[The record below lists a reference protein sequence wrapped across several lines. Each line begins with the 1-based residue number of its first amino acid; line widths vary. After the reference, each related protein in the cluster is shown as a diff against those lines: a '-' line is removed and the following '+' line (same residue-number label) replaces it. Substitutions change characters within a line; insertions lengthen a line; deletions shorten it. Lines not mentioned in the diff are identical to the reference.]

1 MKLLQISAA
10 ILLSCNAFSISA
22 AEEAQSWVDTFLE
35 ELGSSE
41 DIDVSK
47 GVDWAVLPGPFA
59 NPEQGFGIG
68 IAAVGLY
75 SPLENKDSAPLST
88 INITGYGSTSGSYGV
103 GVNNRT
109 YFENDDLRLLVEAKA
124 SHTPEYYW
132 GVGKQ
137 AAEVDS
143 NKTLVEAQI
152 LGFTPK
158 VAYQFLQ
165 NTYFLIG
172 MDMES
177 HRKLSSDTNLLLQ
190 DQLKDTFLSAATI
203 SVEYDSRDFE
213 LNAHKG
219 LLFSV
224 NWNAYRTDF
233 GSDYDFDEVTVN
245 YRQYYKMTSDTVLAW
260 EVYAQDIQGD
270 ILWFALSALGS
281 DKRMRGYYSGQ
292 YRDNSQL
299 SSQLEIRHQFNQ
311 RHGMVAWAGGGNVAE
326 NYQELLDSKWLPTY
340 GIGYRFAFKPRVN
353 VRLDYGFGKD
363 SQAVYFQ
370 INEAF

>member
-1 MKLLQISAA
+1 MKLLNLSTAM
-10 ILLSCNAFSISA
+10 LLSCCTCSISA
-22 AEEAQSWVDTFLE
+22 EEEPRNWVDTFLE

-68 IAAVGLY
+68 VAAVGLY
-75 SPLENKDSAPLST
+75 SPLKDKESAPLST

-109 YFENDDLRLLVEAKA
+109 YFENDDLRLLVQAKA

-132 GVGKQ
+132 GVGKS
-137 AAEVDS
+137 AAENEN
-143 NKTLVEAQI
+143 NKTFVEAQI

-158 VAYQFLQ
+158 IAYQFLPS
-165 NTYFLIG
+165 TYFLIG
-172 MDMES
+172 VDMES
-177 HRKLSSDTNLLLQ
+177 YRNISSDTSMLTHNELS
-190 DQLKDTFLSAATI
+190 DTFLSAYTLSI
-203 SVEYDSRDFE
+203 EYDSRDFE

-219 LLFSV
+219 MLFSV
-224 NWNAYRTDF
+224 NWNAYRTEF
-233 GSDYDFDEVTVN
+233 GSDYNFDKVTIN
-245 YRQYYKMTSDTVLAW
+245 YRQYQKVLPNTVLAW
-260 EVYAQDIQGD
+260 EVFAEDVQGD
-270 ILWFALSALGS
+270 IPWFALSSLGS

-292 YRDNSQL
+292 YRDNTQL
-299 SSQLEIRHQFNQ
+299 STQIEIRQQFTQ
-311 RHGMVAWAGGGNVAE
+311 RHGMVAWVGGGNVAGSH
-326 NYQELLDSKWLPTY
+326 QDLLDSKWLPTY

-353 VRLDYGFGKD
+353 VRLDYGLGKD

>member
-1 MKLLQISAA
+1 MKLSKISMAV
-10 ILLSCNAFSISA
+10 LLSCYAFSISA
-22 AEEAQSWVDTFLE
+22 AEEPQSWVDTFLE

-270 ILWFALSALGS
+270 IPWFALSALGS

>member
-1 MKLLQISAA
+1 MKLLTISTTV
-10 ILLSCNAFSISA
+10 LLGCCTFSISA
-22 AEEAQSWVDTFLE
+22 KEEPQSWVDTFLE

-68 IAAVGLY
+68 VAAVGLY
-75 SPLENKDSAPLST
+75 SPLETPDSAPLST
-88 INITGYGSTSGSYGV
+88 ISITGYGSTSGSYGV

-109 YFENDDLRLLVEAKA
+109 YFENDDLRLLVQAKA

-132 GVGKQ
+132 GVGKH
-137 AAEVDS
+137 AAEIDS

-158 VAYQFLQ
+158 VAYQFLP
-165 NTYFLIG
+165 NTYFLFG
-172 MDMES
+172 ADMES
-177 HRKLSSDTNLLLQ
+177 YRKLSSDADT
-190 DQLKDTFLSAATI
+190 LKQSELEDTFLSAATV

-213 LNAHKG
+213 LNAHTG
-219 LLFSV
+219 MLFSV
-224 NWNAYRTDF
+224 NWNAYRTEF

-260 EVYAQDIQGD
+260 EVYAQDVQGD
-270 ILWFALSALGS
+270 IPWFALSALGS

-292 YRDNSQL
+292 YRDNSQV
-299 SSQLEIRHQFNQ
+299 SSQVELRHQFNQ
-311 RHGMVAWAGGGNVAE
+311 RHGMVAWVGGGNVADS
-326 NYQELLDSKWLPTY
+326 YQELLDSQWLPTY

-353 VRLDYGFGKD
+353 VRLDYGLGKN

>member
-1 MKLLQISAA
+1 MKLLNIPTAV
-10 ILLSCNAFSISA
+10 LLSCCAISISA
-22 AEEAQSWVDTFLE
+22 KEQQSWVDTFLE

-68 IAAVGLY
+68 VAAVGLY
-75 SPLENKDSAPLST
+75 SPLEDKDSAPLST
-88 INITGYGSTSGSYGV
+88 VSITGYGSTSGSYGI
-103 GVNNRT
+103 GINNRT
-109 YFENDDLRLLVEAKA
+109 YFENDDLRLLVQAKA

-137 AAEVDS
+137 AAEIDS

-158 VAYQFLQ
+158 VAYQFLP
-165 NTYFLIG
+165 NAYVLFG
-172 MDMES
+172 ADMES
-177 HRKLSSDTNLLLQ
+177 YRKLSSDT
-190 DQLKDTFLSAATI
+190 DTLNQSELEDAFLSAATL

-213 LNAHKG
+213 LNAYKG
-219 LLFSV
+219 MLFSI
-224 NWNAYRTDF
+224 NWNTYRTEF
-233 GSDYDFDEVTVN
+233 GSDFDFDEITVN

-260 EVYAQDIQGD
+260 EIYAQDIQGD
-270 ILWFALSALGS
+270 APWFALSALGS

-299 SSQLEIRHQFNQ
+299 SSQLEVRHQFNQ
-311 RHGMVAWAGGGNVAE
+311 RHGMVAWVGGGNIADS
-326 NYQELLDSKWLPTY
+326 YQGLLGSKWLPTY

-353 VRLDYGFGKD
+353 VRLDYGLGKN